1 MKRCRFSLASIAKMF
16 VMPAKKELVGHA
28 GDVVA
33 DHDVT
38 RDTERLL
45 FMIGRHGAALGE
57 KEMEEPLKACD
68 RVVAV
73 FGDDRMCVNARDEEL
88 FEKGVLS
95 GNLAA

>member
-1 MKRCRFSLASIAKMF
+1 MRSRAEVIAILLEEK
-16 VMPAKKELVGHA
+16 LVGHA